1 MSLTASTSDKDN
13 SAGIQEMAFEQRI
26 VGARRLSNYWWASVV
41 LIGGIGF
48 SLASLSSYFH
58 VNLLPFSGPTDL
70 IFIPQGI
77 AMGFYGLMALLL
89 SSYLWIIIVLN
100 VGGGY
105 NRFDKENEVVT
116 IFRWGFWGKNRTVK
130 VEYPLDDVQAVRAEI
145 KEGLNP
151 KRVIYL
157 TTNDERRIPLTGV
170 DQPLPLSKIEEKAIT
185 LAKFLNIPYNLSR

>member
-151 KRVIYL
+151 KRSLYL
-157 TTNDERRIPLTGV
+157 KIKGNVGVPLTQVGR
-170 DQPLPLSKIEEKAIT
+170 PIALSELENQGAA
-185 LAKFLNIPYNLSR
+185 LARFLNVPLEGL

>member
-1 MSLTASTSDKDN
+1 
-13 SAGIQEMAFEQRI
+13 
-26 VGARRLSNYWWASVV
+26 
-41 LIGGIGF
+41 GGIGF

-151 KRVIYL
+151 KRSLYL
-157 TTNDERRIPLTGV
+157 KIKGNVGVPLTQVGR
-170 DQPLPLSKIEEKAIT
+170 PIALSELENQGAA
-185 LAKFLNIPYNLSR
+185 LARFLNVPLEGL